1 MRMHETERVNETEE
15 TMDKKYVVGVYRTEQ
30 EAVSAIRRLHEMG
43 YTSDDISV
51 ISKDPERFGF
61 IENQTDVV
69 MESPKAVARSAG
81 AGAAAGGLLGGIGG
95 LLIGLGALV
104 IPGVGPFLA
113 AGPIV
118 GAIGGL
124 AAGGTVGGALGA
136 LVGLGIDKEEARD
149 YEAALERG
157 ELLVIVHAPGD
168 RYDQTYDIFRY
179 PEEEY
184 YRHYKRMGINNY
196 PHDPVL
202 DPMDVNRDHRT
213 NT

>member
-1 MRMHETERVNETEE
+1 MLLNLVLWAIFGAIAGWIASKIVGGDNTLGVNIILGIIGA
-15 TMDKKYVVGVYRTEQ
+15 VVG
-30 EAVSAIRRLHEMG
+30 
-43 YTSDDISV
+43 
-51 ISKDPERFGF
+51 GF
-61 IENQTDVV
+61 
-69 MESPKAVARSAG
+69 VA
-81 AGAAAGGLLGGIGG
+81 GL
-95 LLIGLGALV
+95 
-104 IPGVGPFLA
+104 
-113 AGPIV
+113 
-118 GAIGGL
+118 
-124 AAGGTVGGALGA
+124 
-136 LVGLGIDKEEARD
+136 LGIDKEEARD